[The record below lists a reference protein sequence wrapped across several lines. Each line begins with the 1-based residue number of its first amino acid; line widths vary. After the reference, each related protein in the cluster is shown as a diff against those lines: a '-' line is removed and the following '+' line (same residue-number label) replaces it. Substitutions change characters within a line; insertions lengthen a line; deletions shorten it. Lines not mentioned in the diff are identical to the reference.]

1 MLNLNQIGV
10 HFGERTLFEN
20 ISLAVGI
27 KDRVGLVG
35 RNGAGKSTLLKIV
48 AGVQNASEGN
58 VHTPKDYRI
67 GYLAQEMEHNEDAT
81 VLEEAQSAFAVYQE
95 LEAEIE
101 QISNDISTRTDYE
114 SDAYA
119 RLIDR
124 LGEANDQLALMGTGS
139 KEEQTQ
145 RVLQGLGF
153 RPADMDRKMSEF
165 SGGWK
170 MRVELG
176 KLLLVAPDLLLLDEP
191 TNHLDIESIE
201 WLENFLKFYPG
212 SMVLISHDRTFLD
225 NVTDRTVEITST
237 RVHDHKAS
245 YSKYMAW
252 REEEFARQE
261 SAAKQQQK
269 DIAHTEEL
277 INKFRAKKNK
287 AAFAQSLIKK
297 LDKMERIEVDQFEN
311 AAMRFRF
318 PPAPRAGK
326 VVVEAQRL
334 AKRFDDLEVFKD
346 VDLMIARQD
355 KVALVGKNGAG
366 KTTLFYMIAGLVAID
381 SGKIYLSGK
390 ELNQK
395 SISERTSLGLTYL
408 PQESSIFKGLTVEAN
423 ILSALEQRKDLN
435 HKESQKELDSLL
447 GDFGLHG
454 LSKTLGIKL
463 SGGERRRTEIA
474 RSVASN
480 PKFILL
486 DEPFAGIDPIAVSD
500 LKSIIHN
507 LNEKGIGVVIS
518 DHNVRDTM
526 NICTKVL
533 IVNKGKIIANG
544 EPSEIANDK
553 LVKEVY
559 LGKDFDTVL

>member
-1 MLNLNQIGV
+1 MNLFV
-10 HFGERTLFEN
+10 EN
-20 ISLAVGI
+20 LHKAYDKKVVVDGIS
-27 KDRVGLVG
+27 
-35 RNGAGKSTLLKIV
+35 
-48 AGVQNASEGN
+48 
-58 VHTPKDYRI
+58 
-67 GYLAQEMEHNEDAT
+67 
-81 VLEEAQSAFAVYQE
+81 F
-95 LEAEIE
+95 
-101 QISNDISTRTDYE
+101 
-114 SDAYA
+114 
-119 RLIDR
+119 
-124 LGEANDQLALMGTGS
+124 
-139 KEEQTQ
+139 
-145 RVLQGLGF
+145 
-153 RPADMDRKMSEF
+153 
-165 SGGWK
+165 
-170 MRVELG
+170 
-176 KLLLVAPDLLLLDEP
+176 
-191 TNHLDIESIE
+191 
-201 WLENFLKFYPG
+201 
-212 SMVLISHDRTFLD
+212 
-225 NVTDRTVEITST
+225 EITSGET
-237 RVHDHKAS
+237 
-245 YSKYMAW
+245 
-252 REEEFARQE
+252 
-261 SAAKQQQK
+261 
-269 DIAHTEEL
+269 IGIL
-277 INKFRAKKNK
+277 G
-287 AAFAQSLIKK
+287 
-297 LDKMERIEVDQFEN
+297 
-311 AAMRFRF
+311 
-318 PPAPRAGK
+318 P
-326 VVVEAQRL
+326 
-334 AKRFDDLEVFKD
+334 
-346 VDLMIARQD
+346 
-355 KVALVGKNGAG
+355 NGAG

-500 LKSIIHN
+500 LKTIIHS

>member
-1 MLNLNQIGV
+1 MNLFV
-10 HFGERTLFEN
+10 EN
-20 ISLAVGI
+20 LHKTYDEKAVVNGIS
-27 KDRVGLVG
+27 
-35 RNGAGKSTLLKIV
+35 
-48 AGVQNASEGN
+48 
-58 VHTPKDYRI
+58 
-67 GYLAQEMEHNEDAT
+67 
-81 VLEEAQSAFAVYQE
+81 F
-95 LEAEIE
+95 
-101 QISNDISTRTDYE
+101 
-114 SDAYA
+114 
-119 RLIDR
+119 
-124 LGEANDQLALMGTGS
+124 
-139 KEEQTQ
+139 
-145 RVLQGLGF
+145 
-153 RPADMDRKMSEF
+153 
-165 SGGWK
+165 
-170 MRVELG
+170 
-176 KLLLVAPDLLLLDEP
+176 
-191 TNHLDIESIE
+191 
-201 WLENFLKFYPG
+201 
-212 SMVLISHDRTFLD
+212 
-225 NVTDRTVEITST
+225 EITSGET
-237 RVHDHKAS
+237 
-245 YSKYMAW
+245 
-252 REEEFARQE
+252 
-261 SAAKQQQK
+261 
-269 DIAHTEEL
+269 IGIL
-277 INKFRAKKNK
+277 G
-287 AAFAQSLIKK
+287 
-297 LDKMERIEVDQFEN
+297 
-311 AAMRFRF
+311 
-318 PPAPRAGK
+318 P
-326 VVVEAQRL
+326 
-334 AKRFDDLEVFKD
+334 
-346 VDLMIARQD
+346 
-355 KVALVGKNGAG
+355 NGAG

-486 DEPFAGIDPIAVSD
+486 DEPFSGIDPIAVSD
-500 LKSIIHN
+500 LKSIIHS

>member
-1 MLNLNQIGV
+1 MNLFV
-10 HFGERTLFEN
+10 EN
-20 ISLAVGI
+20 LHKTYDKKAVVNGIS
-27 KDRVGLVG
+27 
-35 RNGAGKSTLLKIV
+35 
-48 AGVQNASEGN
+48 
-58 VHTPKDYRI
+58 
-67 GYLAQEMEHNEDAT
+67 
-81 VLEEAQSAFAVYQE
+81 F
-95 LEAEIE
+95 
-101 QISNDISTRTDYE
+101 
-114 SDAYA
+114 
-119 RLIDR
+119 
-124 LGEANDQLALMGTGS
+124 
-139 KEEQTQ
+139 
-145 RVLQGLGF
+145 
-153 RPADMDRKMSEF
+153 
-165 SGGWK
+165 
-170 MRVELG
+170 
-176 KLLLVAPDLLLLDEP
+176 
-191 TNHLDIESIE
+191 
-201 WLENFLKFYPG
+201 
-212 SMVLISHDRTFLD
+212 
-225 NVTDRTVEITST
+225 EITSGET
-237 RVHDHKAS
+237 
-245 YSKYMAW
+245 
-252 REEEFARQE
+252 
-261 SAAKQQQK
+261 
-269 DIAHTEEL
+269 IGIL
-277 INKFRAKKNK
+277 G
-287 AAFAQSLIKK
+287 
-297 LDKMERIEVDQFEN
+297 
-311 AAMRFRF
+311 
-318 PPAPRAGK
+318 P
-326 VVVEAQRL
+326 
-334 AKRFDDLEVFKD
+334 
-346 VDLMIARQD
+346 
-355 KVALVGKNGAG
+355 NGAG
-366 KTTLFYMIAGLVAID
+366 KTTLFYMIAGLVAIN

-390 ELNQK
+390 ELNRK

-500 LKSIIHN
+500 LKTIIHS

>member
-1 MLNLNQIGV
+1 MNLFV
-10 HFGERTLFEN
+10 EN
-20 ISLAVGI
+20 LHKTYDKKAVVDGIS
-27 KDRVGLVG
+27 
-35 RNGAGKSTLLKIV
+35 
-48 AGVQNASEGN
+48 
-58 VHTPKDYRI
+58 
-67 GYLAQEMEHNEDAT
+67 
-81 VLEEAQSAFAVYQE
+81 F
-95 LEAEIE
+95 
-101 QISNDISTRTDYE
+101 
-114 SDAYA
+114 
-119 RLIDR
+119 
-124 LGEANDQLALMGTGS
+124 
-139 KEEQTQ
+139 
-145 RVLQGLGF
+145 
-153 RPADMDRKMSEF
+153 
-165 SGGWK
+165 
-170 MRVELG
+170 
-176 KLLLVAPDLLLLDEP
+176 
-191 TNHLDIESIE
+191 
-201 WLENFLKFYPG
+201 
-212 SMVLISHDRTFLD
+212 
-225 NVTDRTVEITST
+225 EITSGET
-237 RVHDHKAS
+237 
-245 YSKYMAW
+245 
-252 REEEFARQE
+252 
-261 SAAKQQQK
+261 
-269 DIAHTEEL
+269 IGIL
-277 INKFRAKKNK
+277 G
-287 AAFAQSLIKK
+287 
-297 LDKMERIEVDQFEN
+297 
-311 AAMRFRF
+311 
-318 PPAPRAGK
+318 P
-326 VVVEAQRL
+326 
-334 AKRFDDLEVFKD
+334 
-346 VDLMIARQD
+346 
-355 KVALVGKNGAG
+355 NGAG

-435 HKESQKELDSLL
+435 HKESQKEMDSLL

-500 LKSIIHN
+500 LKNIIHS